1 METRY
6 YTMKLKQTKQQ
17 IGWLSAIL
25 LLAACG
31 NGKENTAPVTEPLS
45 IAHVV
50 GIGKIIPQGGVV
62 ELAAPASGI
71 VEERYFNTGDKV
83 EAGDVILVLEKR
95 NEILS
100 VQENDAGIAT
110 QQLQVESARLALEQ
124 ERIALEDQQRRLND
138 ARELLKA
145 GAVTGEE
152 VRRLQND
159 ADQGTERLKKTEN
172 DYRLQQSRL
181 REMQTARAAREN
193 DLSLRSFR
201 APVGGTLLTLTPH
214 AGEAVTMYQPYGR
227 IAPDRP
233 LEVMVEIDELFA
245 DRLAVGQRCTIH
257 LPGDSLM
264 AATGHIVRLSPDLKR
279 KSLFS
284 DSGSD
289 LEDRRIREIEVS
301 LDEVPGTLFIE
312 SKVECR
318 VDLN

>member
-1 METRY
+1 MIQMQ
-6 YTMKLKQTKQQ
+6 MKQL

-25 LLAACG
+25 LLTACG
-31 NGKENTAPVTEPLS
+31 NGKESTAPAAEPL
-45 IAHVV
+45 AVTQVV
-50 GIGKIIPQGGVV
+50 GIGKVIPQGGVV

-71 VEERYFNTGDKV
+71 VEERFIDAGDKV
-83 EAGDVILVLEKR
+83 VAGDLILLLEKSD
-95 NEILS
+95 ETLS
-100 VQENDAGIAT
+100 LQESDAGIAS
-110 QQLQVESARLALEQ
+110 QQLQVESARLSLEQ
-124 ERIALEDQQRRLND
+124 ERSALEELQRRHGD
-138 ARELLKA
+138 ARELLTA

-159 ADQGTERLKKTEN
+159 VDQGAERLKIAEN

-193 DLSLRSFR
+193 DLSQRSFR
-201 APVGGTLLTLTPH
+201 APAGGTLLALTPRV
-214 AGEAVTMYQPYGR
+214 GEAVTMHQSYGR
-227 IAPDRP
+227 IAPERP
-233 LEVMVEIDELFA
+233 LVVTAEIDELFA
-245 DRLAVGQRCTIH
+245 DRLAVGQHCTIH
-257 LPGDSLM
+257 LPGDSNV
-264 AATGHIVRLSPDLKR
+264 AATGRITHVSPDLKR

-301 LDEVPGTLFIE
+301 LDKVPRTLFIE

>member
-1 METRY
+1 MIRTQ
-6 YTMKLKQTKQQ
+6 MNQQ

-25 LLAACG
+25 LLTACG
-31 NGKENTAPVTEPLS
+31 NRNEKNSIPAAEPLTVTQ
-45 IAHVV
+45 VV
-50 GIGKIIPQGGVV
+50 GIGKVIPQGGVV

-71 VEERYFNTGDKV
+71 VEERFFVAGDKV
-83 EAGDVILVLEKR
+83 AAGDLILVLEKKD
-95 NEILS
+95 ETLS
-100 VQENDAGIAT
+100 LQESDAGIAT

-124 ERIALEDQQRRLND
+124 ERIALDDLRRRHLD
-138 ARELLKA
+138 AVELLTV

-159 ADQGTERLKKTEN
+159 LDQGTEQLKKVEN

-193 DLSLRSFR
+193 NLSQRSFR
-201 APVGGTLLTLTPH
+201 APSGGTLLTLTPR
-214 AGEAVTMYQPYGR
+214 AGEAVTMHQPYGR
-227 IAPDRP
+227 IAPERP
-233 LEVMVEIDELFA
+233 LMVTAEIDELFA

-257 LPGDSLM
+257 LPGDSNV
-264 AATGHIVRLSPDLKR
+264 AATGSVTRLSPDLKR

-301 LDEVPGTLFIE
+301 LDEVPRTLFIE

-318 VDLN
+318 VEIN

>member
-1 METRY
+1 
-6 YTMKLKQTKQQ
+6 MKHQ

-25 LLAACG
+25 LLTACG
-31 NGKENTAPVTEPLS
+31 NRKENAAPAAEPLTVTQ
-45 IAHVV
+45 VV
-50 GIGKIIPQGGVV
+50 GIGKVIPQGGVV

-71 VEERYFNTGDKV
+71 VEERFFDAGDKV
-83 EAGDVILVLEKR
+83 AAGDLILLLEKSD
-95 NEILS
+95 ETLS
-100 VQENDAGIAT
+100 LQESDAGIAT

-124 ERIALEDQQRRLND
+124 ERIALDDLRRRYGD
-138 ARELLKA
+138 ARELLTV

-159 ADQGTERLKKTEN
+159 LDQGAERLKKMEN
-172 DYRLQQSRL
+172 DHRLQQSRL

-193 DLSLRSFR
+193 DLTQRSFR
-201 APVGGTLLTLTPH
+201 APAGGTLLALTSRV
-214 AGEAVTMYQPYGR
+214 GEAVTINQPYGR

-233 LEVMVEIDELFA
+233 LVVTAEIDELFA
-245 DRLAVGQRCTIH
+245 DRLVVGQHCTIH
-257 LPGDSLM
+257 LPGDSNV
-264 AATGHIVRLSPDLKR
+264 AATGSVTHVSPDLKR

-301 LDEVPGTLFIE
+301 LDEVPRTLFIE

>member
-1 METRY
+1 MIRIQ
-6 YTMKLKQTKQQ
+6 MKQQ

-25 LLAACG
+25 LLTACG
-31 NGKENTAPVTEPLS
+31 NGKENAAPTAEPLTVTQ
-45 IAHVV
+45 VV
-50 GIGKIIPQGGVV
+50 GIGKVIPQGGVV

-71 VEERYFNTGDKV
+71 VEERFFVAGDKV
-83 EAGDVILVLEKR
+83 AAGDLILVLEKKD
-95 NEILS
+95 ETLLL
-100 VQENDAGIAT
+100 QESDAGIAT

-124 ERIALEDQQRRLND
+124 ERIALDDLRRRHLD
-138 ARELLKA
+138 AVELLRV

-159 ADQGTERLKKTEN
+159 LDQGTEQLKKVEN

-193 DLSLRSFR
+193 DLSQRSFR
-201 APVGGTLLTLTPH
+201 APAGGTLLALTPR
-214 AGEAVTMYQPYGR
+214 AGEAVTMHQPYGR
-227 IAPDRP
+227 IAPDGP
-233 LEVMVEIDELFA
+233 LVVTAEIDELFA

-257 LPGDSLM
+257 LPGDSNV
-264 AATGHIVRLSPDLKR
+264 AATGSVTRLSPDLKR

-301 LDEVPGTLFIE
+301 LDEVPRTLFIE

-318 VDLN
+318 IEIN

>member
-1 METRY
+1 MIRIQ
-6 YTMKLKQTKQQ
+6 MKQQ

-25 LLAACG
+25 LLTACG
-31 NGKENTAPVTEPLS
+31 NGKESTAPAAEPL
-45 IAHVV
+45 AVTQVV
-50 GIGKIIPQGGVV
+50 GIGKVIPQGGVV

-71 VEERYFNTGDKV
+71 VEERFFNAGDKIA
-83 EAGDVILVLEKR
+83 AGDLILVLEK
-95 NEILS
+95 NEETLS
-100 VQENDAGIAT
+100 LQESDAGIAT

-124 ERIALEDQQRRLND
+124 ERIALDDLRRRHLD
-138 ARELLKA
+138 AVELLRV

-159 ADQGTERLKKTEN
+159 LDQGTEQLKKVEN

-193 DLSLRSFR
+193 DLSQRSFR
-201 APVGGTLLTLTPH
+201 APSGGTLLTLTPR
-214 AGEAVTMYQPYGR
+214 AGEAVTMHQPYGR
-227 IAPDRP
+227 IAPERP
-233 LEVMVEIDELFA
+233 LMVTAEIDELFA

-257 LPGDSLM
+257 LPGDSNV
-264 AATGHIVRLSPDLKR
+264 AATGSVTRLSPDLKR

-301 LDEVPGTLFIE
+301 LDEVPRTLFIE

>member
-1 METRY
+1 
-6 YTMKLKQTKQQ
+6 MKHQ

-25 LLAACG
+25 LLTACG
-31 NGKENTAPVTEPLS
+31 NRKENAAPAPEPLTVTQ
-45 IAHVV
+45 VV
-50 GIGKIIPQGGVV
+50 GIGKVIPQGGVV

-71 VEERYFNTGDKV
+71 VEERFFDAGDKV
-83 EAGDVILVLEKR
+83 AAGDLILLLEKSD
-95 NEILS
+95 ETLS
-100 VQENDAGIAT
+100 LQESDAGIAT

-124 ERIALEDQQRRLND
+124 ERIALDDLRRRYGD
-138 ARELLKA
+138 ARELLTV

-159 ADQGTERLKKTEN
+159 LDQGAERLKKMEN
-172 DYRLQQSRL
+172 DHRLQQSRL

-193 DLSLRSFR
+193 DLTQRSFR
-201 APVGGTLLTLTPH
+201 APAGGTLLALTSRV
-214 AGEAVTMYQPYGR
+214 GEAVTMLQPYGR

-233 LEVMVEIDELFA
+233 LVVTAEIDELFA
-245 DRLAVGQRCTIH
+245 DRLVVGQHCTIH
-257 LPGDSLM
+257 LPGDSNV
-264 AATGHIVRLSPDLKR
+264 AATGRVTHVSPDLKR

-301 LDEVPGTLFIE
+301 LDEVPRTLFIE